1 MSEQKRSTPQ
11 RSDAPTQRRRS
22 NASPRRRP
30 SRRGGMPQWLS
41 GWLEHMALFF
51 STLGARIRR
60 IGPRARTVM
69 RESRARNFPES
80 NRFLVQV
87 FLVIGGMFPMWR
99 SLLHERIMAH
109 RRQRSHAA
117 GEHEDRWR
125 RHARR
130 VNPFYFIGGAAV
142 VAAIALFFS
151 FYTLGTTVEYNGS
164 VVDTVASA
172 AQARKA
178 ASKLESI
185 TTETLG
191 KSYEI
196 AKDAIHYSTAFV
208 RRSDVTDSTTF
219 EQDLADELGQV
230 TYGYSLYV
238 DDELIGST
246 QYAGALD
253 ELLKQI
259 KQVYASADT
268 LSVDFVENV
277 RIAEGYVPTDSVMNL
292 GAEILN
298 STKSGE
304 VTYTVVKGDT
314 WGQIANNNGMT
325 AAELEALNPG
335 YDINRIHIG
344 DALTLSNAVPYLT
357 VKVTERQNYV
367 EDVNYD
373 VNYVSD
379 SSMYQGDERVI
390 SKGLRHGRRRGG
402 RHLCQ
407 RRGAGAHGHLVR
419 HALRPCGR
427 DARPRH
433 EGAPHL
439 VPHRQLPLAVLGPH
453 HLALWLPQHRH
464 PRRDEQ
470 PQGYR
475 HRLLLW
481 HANLRRRRRPRDLRG
496 LQGRDGLRRHHRPQ
510 QRLCHVLRA
519 QLVAAR
525 FRGTDGLQG
534 PAGRQS
540 GPQRRRQRCP
550 LPLRHSEKRQLRQ
563 PAELSKLKSK
573 GSHPMD
579 GIPLIL
585 GDRTSLRALPP

>member
-22 NASPRRRP
+22 NASPRRRS

-41 GWLEHMALFF
+41 GWIEHMALFF

-99 SLLHERIMAH
+99 SLLHERVMAH

-125 RHARR
+125 RQARR

-292 GAEILN
+292 GEIAEILN

-344 DALTLSNAVPYLT
+344 DALTLSNAVPYLI

-390 SKGLRHGRRRGG
+390 SKGSFGKADIVADVTYINGEEQERTVISSVTLSDPVAETRARGTKVRPTWYPTGSFRWPCSGRITSRFGYRNTGIRGATRNHKGIDIACARGTPIYAADGG
-402 RHLCQ
+402 RVIFSGYK
-407 RRGAGAHGHLVR
+407 GAMGYVVIIDHNNGYVTYYEHNGSLLVS
-419 HALRPCGR
+419 AGQTVYK
-427 DARPRH
+427 
-433 EGAPHL
+433 G
-439 VPHRQLPLAVLGPH
+439 
-453 HLALWLPQHRH
+453 
-464 PRRDEQ
+464 
-470 PQGYR
+470 
-475 HRLLLW
+475 
-481 HANLRRRRRPRDLRG
+481 
-496 LQGRDGLRRHHRPQ
+496 Q
-510 QRLCHVLRA
+510 QIA
-519 QLVAAR
+519 K
-525 FRGTDGLQG
+525 
-534 PAGRQS
+534 AGRS
-540 GPQRRRQRCP
+540 GVASGVHCHFGIQRNGSYVNP
-550 LPLRHSEKRQLRQ
+550 LNY
-563 PAELSKLKSK
+563 LS
-573 GSHPMD
+573 
-579 GIPLIL
+579 
-585 GDRTSLRALPP
+585 

>member
-11 RSDAPTQRRRS
+11 RSEAPTQRRRS
-22 NASPRRRP
+22 GSSPRRRP

-41 GWLEHMALFF
+41 GWLEHMALVF

-99 SLLHERIMAH
+99 SLLHERVMAH

-208 RRSDVTDSTTF
+208 LRSDVTDATTF

-292 GAEILN
+292 GEIAEILN

-390 SKGLRHGRRRGG
+390 SKGSFGKADIVADVTYINGEEQERTVISSVTLSDPVAETRARGTKVRPTWYPTGSFRWPCSGRITSRFGYRNTGIRGATRNHKGIDIACARGTPIYAADGG
-402 RHLCQ
+402 RVIFSGYK
-407 RRGAGAHGHLVR
+407 GAMGYVVIIDHNNGYVTYYEHNGSLLVS
-419 HALRPCGR
+419 AGQTVYK
-427 DARPRH
+427 
-433 EGAPHL
+433 G
-439 VPHRQLPLAVLGPH
+439 
-453 HLALWLPQHRH
+453 
-464 PRRDEQ
+464 
-470 PQGYR
+470 
-475 HRLLLW
+475 
-481 HANLRRRRRPRDLRG
+481 
-496 LQGRDGLRRHHRPQ
+496 Q
-510 QRLCHVLRA
+510 QIA
-519 QLVAAR
+519 K
-525 FRGTDGLQG
+525 
-534 PAGRQS
+534 AGRS
-540 GPQRRRQRCP
+540 GVASGVHCHFGIQRNGSYVNP
-550 LPLRHSEKRQLRQ
+550 LNY
-563 PAELSKLKSK
+563 LS
-573 GSHPMD
+573 
-579 GIPLIL
+579 
-585 GDRTSLRALPP
+585 

>member
-99 SLLHERIMAH
+99 SLLHERVMAH

-208 RRSDVTDSTTF
+208 RRSDGTDSTTF
-219 EQDLADELGQV
+219 EQDLADELGQG

-292 GAEILN
+292 GEIAEILN

-357 VKVTERQNYV
+357 VTVTERQNYV

-390 SKGLRHGRRRGG
+390 SKGSFGKADIVADVTYVNGEEQERTVISSVTLSDPVAETRARGTKVRPTWYPTGSFRWPCSGRITSYFGYRSTGIRGATSNHKGIDIACSYGTPIYAADGG
-402 RHLCQ
+402 RVTYAGYK
-407 RRGAGAHGHLVR
+407 GAMGYVVIIDHNNGYVTYYEHNSSLLVS
-419 HALRPCGR
+419 AGQTIYK
-427 DARPRH
+427 
-433 EGAPHL
+433 G
-439 VPHRQLPLAVLGPH
+439 
-453 HLALWLPQHRH
+453 
-464 PRRDEQ
+464 
-470 PQGYR
+470 
-475 HRLLLW
+475 
-481 HANLRRRRRPRDLRG
+481 
-496 LQGRDGLRRHHRPQ
+496 Q
-510 QRLCHVLRA
+510 Q
-519 QLVAAR
+519 VAK
-525 FRGTDGLQG
+525 
-534 PAGRQS
+534 AGRS
-540 GPQRRRQRCP
+540 GVASGVHCHFGIQRNGSYVNP
-550 LPLRHSEKRQLRQ
+550 LNY
-563 PAELSKLKSK
+563 LS
-573 GSHPMD
+573 
-579 GIPLIL
+579 
-585 GDRTSLRALPP
+585 

>member
-22 NASPRRRP
+22 NASPRRRS

-41 GWLEHMALFF
+41 GWIEHMALFF

-99 SLLHERIMAH
+99 SLLHERVMAH

-125 RHARR
+125 RQARR

-196 AKDAIHYSTAFV
+196 AKDAIHYSMAFV
-208 RRSDVTDSTTF
+208 RRSDVTDATTF

-292 GAEILN
+292 GEIAEILN

-390 SKGLRHGRRRGG
+390 SKGSFGKADIVADVTYVNGEEQERTVISSVTLSDPVAETRARGTKVRPTWYPTGSFRWPCSGRITSRFGYRNTGIRGATSNHKGIDIACSYGTPIYAADGG
-402 RHLCQ
+402 RVTY
-407 RRGAGAHGHLVR
+407 AG
-419 HALRPCGR
+419 
-427 DARPRH
+427 
-433 EGAPHL
+433 
-439 VPHRQLPLAVLGPH
+439 
-453 HLALWLPQHRH
+453 
-464 PRRDEQ
+464 
-470 PQGYR
+470 
-475 HRLLLW
+475 
-481 HANLRRRRRPRDLRG
+481 
-496 LQGRDGLRRHHRPQ
+496 
-510 QRLCHVLRA
+510 
-519 QLVAAR
+519 
-525 FRGTDGLQG
+525 
-534 PAGRQS
+534 
-540 GPQRRRQRCP
+540 
-550 LPLRHSEKRQLRQ
+550 
-563 PAELSKLKSK
+563 SK
-573 GSHPMD
+573 GAMGYVVIIDHNN
-579 GIPLIL
+579 G
-585 GDRTSLRALPP
+585 

>member
-1 MSEQKRSTPQ
+1 
-11 RSDAPTQRRRS
+11 
-22 NASPRRRP
+22 
-30 SRRGGMPQWLS
+30 MPQWLS
-41 GWLEHMALFF
+41 GWLEHMALVF

-99 SLLHERIMAH
+99 SLLHERVMAH

-292 GAEILN
+292 GEIAEILN

-379 SSMYQGDERVI
+379 SSMFQGDERVI
-390 SKGLRHGRRRGG
+390 SKGSFGKADIVADVTYVNGEEQERTVISSVTLSDPVAETRARGTKVRPTWYPTGSFRWPCSGRITSYFGYRSTGIRGATSNHKGIDIACSYGTPIYAADGG
-402 RHLCQ
+402 RVTYAGYK
-407 RRGAGAHGHLVR
+407 GAMGYVVIIDHNNGYVTYYEHNSSLLVS
-419 HALRPCGR
+419 AGQTVYK
-427 DARPRH
+427 
-433 EGAPHL
+433 G
-439 VPHRQLPLAVLGPH
+439 
-453 HLALWLPQHRH
+453 
-464 PRRDEQ
+464 
-470 PQGYR
+470 
-475 HRLLLW
+475 
-481 HANLRRRRRPRDLRG
+481 
-496 LQGRDGLRRHHRPQ
+496 Q
-510 QRLCHVLRA
+510 Q
-519 QLVAAR
+519 VAK
-525 FRGTDGLQG
+525 
-534 PAGRQS
+534 AGRS
-540 GPQRRRQRCP
+540 GVASGVHCHFGIQRNGSYVNP
-550 LPLRHSEKRQLRQ
+550 LNY
-563 PAELSKLKSK
+563 LS
-573 GSHPMD
+573 
-579 GIPLIL
+579 
-585 GDRTSLRALPP
+585 